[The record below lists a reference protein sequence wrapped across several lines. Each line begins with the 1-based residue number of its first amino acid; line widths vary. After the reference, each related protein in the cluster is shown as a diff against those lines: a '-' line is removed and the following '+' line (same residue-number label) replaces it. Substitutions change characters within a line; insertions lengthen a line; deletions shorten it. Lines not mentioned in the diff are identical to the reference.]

1 MVPRVYAGIGAGPR
15 GRARRSDHRLELAI
29 DRETGLVA
37 CLEERYGDV
46 PSRLVTA
53 TELAPDASIPD
64 SAFSLA
70 IPASAAMIY

>member
-1 MVPRVYAGIGAGPR
+1 VLTGWRTPWCPESTR
-15 GRARRSDHRLELAI
+15 GSEPGCEVAI

-37 CLEERYGDV
+37 RLEERYGDV